1 MKGAFE
7 TFLVFL
13 FGCTFVLL
21 GFSMVEITLNYNRA
35 RLYQE
40 TIISLIERHNRYD
53 NDVKGLIDKSNNKC
67 SNCTYYVVSD
77 LDKYIVNVDFNIY
90 VSILNYSKKANI
102 KAYTQS
108 LK

>member
-13 FGCTFVLL
+13 FGCSFVLL

-53 NDVKGLIDKSNNKC
+53 SDVAVLIKESKNKC
-67 SNCTYYVVSD
+67 SNCTFSVVSEY
-77 LDKYIVNVDFNIY
+77 DKYLVNVDFNIY